1 MTSAEAPT
9 RIRVNGPAPYDVL
22 IGHAVT
28 RELAGLLGPGV
39 AQVGVIASKSLHRF
53 GAAVG
58 DKLTEAGYQVRLIEV
73 PDGEEAKTSAVAA
86 ACWEA
91 LGEANFTRSDAIVGV
106 GGGATT
112 DLAGFVA
119 ATWLRGVKVVHVP
132 TTLLAMVDAAVGG
145 KTGINTGAGK
155 NLVGSFHEPSGVLCG
170 LAALDTLPGP
180 EWVSGMAE
188 VVKAGFIADPAILA
202 LVETDPAGAASAG
215 GQHARELITRAIQV
229 KANVVAVDLKETGA
243 DGSIGREML
252 NYGHTL
258 GHAIEKVENYSIRH
272 GEAISI
278 GMVFVAELAALQGR
292 ISDEL
297 VRRHRNV
304 LTAVGLP
311 TTYRGDRWAELA
323 AAMRVDKKARADR
336 LRFVVLNRVGEPVI
350 AEAPSAGDLVEAYK
364 RISA

>member
-1 MTSAEAPT
+1 VSTPEGPT
-9 RIRVNGPAPYDVL
+9 RIRVGGPVPYDVL

-28 RELAGLLGPGV
+28 RELPALLGAGV
-39 AQVGVIASKSLHRF
+39 AQVGVIVPQSLPQF
-53 GAAVG
+53 GASVAE
-58 DKLTEAGYQVRLIEV
+58 KLTEAGFSVRMIEV
-73 PDGEEAKTSAVAA
+73 PDGEEAKTATVAA

-106 GGGATT
+106 GGGSAT

-155 NLVGSFHEPSGVLCG
+155 NLVGSFHPPTGVLCG
-170 LAALDTLPGP
+170 LAALDTLPRP
-180 EWVSGMAE
+180 EWVSGLAE

-202 LVETDPAGAASAG
+202 LIETDPAGAASPAG
-215 GQHARELITRAIQV
+215 PHTRELITRAIQV
-229 KANVVAVDLKETGA
+229 KADVVAVDLKETGA

-258 GHAIEKVENYSIRH
+258 GHAIEKIENYRIRH

-292 ISDEL
+292 ISPDL
-297 VRRHRNV
+297 VDRHRAV
-304 LTAVGLP
+304 LSRVGLP
-311 TTYRGDRWAELA
+311 VSYRGDRWDELS

-336 LRFVVLNRVGEPVI
+336 LRFVVLDRLGVPVI
-350 AEAPSAGDLVEAYK
+350 AESPAPEDLVEAYK

>member
-1 MTSAEAPT
+1 MTTAEEPT
-9 RIRVNGPAPYDVL
+9 RIRVAGPAPYDVL
-22 IGHAVT
+22 VGHAVT
-28 RELAGLLGPGV
+28 RELPGLLGAGV
-39 AQVGVIASKSLHRF
+39 AQVGVIASQSLHRF
-53 GAAVG
+53 GAGVG

-73 PDGEEAKTSAVAA
+73 PDGEDAKTAAVAA

-91 LGEANFTRSDAIVGV
+91 LGEANFTRSDAVVGV
-106 GGGATT
+106 GGGSTT

-202 LVETDPAGAASAG
+202 LVETDPAGAATAA
-215 GQHARELITRAIQV
+215 GQHTRELITRAIQV
-229 KANVVAVDLKETGA
+229 KANVVAADLRETGA

-258 GHAIEKVENYSIRH
+258 GHAIEKVENYRIRH
-272 GEAISI
+272 GEAIAI

-292 ISDEL
+292 ISDDL
-297 VRRHRNV
+297 VRRHRDV

-311 TTYRGDRWAELA
+311 TTYRGDRWEELS

-336 LRFVVLNRVGEPVI
+336 LRFVVLDRVGEPVI
-350 AEAPSAGDLVEAYK
+350 AEAPAPADLVEAYK
-364 RISA
+364 RISS